1 MNISTPFVE
10 FQGGQYQDGLMATCP
25 VEETNEML
33 SEEIRVD
40 DKFSN
45 KHMFYSITG
54 CFSDIICFVINFSRI
69 RLLWSHDLKGYQNHH

>member
-33 SEEIRVD
+33 SAQIRVD

-45 KHMFYSITG
+45 KHMFYTITG
-54 CFSDIICFVINFSRI
+54 CF
-69 RLLWSHDLKGYQNHH
+69 